1 MRRFVYVL
9 MLCVGVAGLVAC
21 SVDTDNEATAT
32 IQYEGY
38 CDSVVFV
45 HPEDSV
51 YKPYILKVISS
62 ETTPLAGPN
71 SVFTETATT
80 KDEYYQNAVYNCN
93 IKAMKTYESMLQNV
107 PARVLRNSLETTYGD
122 SIDVSKLG
130 YFTIYYSLYGF
141 YDMKTVQVGTTHK
154 DY

>member
-9 MLCVGVAGLVAC
+9 MLCVGVAGMVAC
-21 SVDTDNEATAT
+21 SVDTNHEATAT

-51 YKPYILKVISS
+51 YEPYIQKIITSK
-62 ETTPLAGPN
+62 TTPLVGPN

-80 KDEYYQNAVYNCN
+80 QDEYYQNAVYNCN
-93 IKAMKTYESMLQNV
+93 LKAMKTFESMLQNV

-122 SIDVSKLG
+122 SIDISKLG

-141 YDMKTVQVGTTHK
+141 IDMKTVQVGTTYK